1 MDYPFFAENTE
12 THKLFKFCVPAIKLP
27 AAKTISGQ
35 ILKDASEDLVKKKNI
50 SIAQKDLDG
59 VTAAFDGWTNV
70 RSEHLFCVVF
80 ITSEG
85 KTITCG
91 TKDINSAGE
100 YAAAARRQMHVEYKD
115 KIFLP
120 SALKSLVAKFS
131 PQRTKSRRS
140 TTTTNT
146 KFLPEDI
153 IQVIN
158 NPTFWFILFGLQNLL
173 LPLYGFLNKLQKDI
187 ARLHEGKYPF
197 DPSTVEQFER
207 LRSTMGFI
215 HTKRRNRLENKKVL
229 NMARIRS
236 DILYKRKV
244 KEGNEDQKKTRCFR
258 IALPILNDQDDDD
271 LNREFICDSD
281 LEDEEDEINDNLSD
295 NEAIYSLIMK
305 KIAIY

>member
-70 RSEHLFCVVF
+70 RSEHLFCVILWNKHLNI
-80 ITSEG
+80 ITLYFVS
-85 KTITCG
+85 
-91 TKDINSAGE
+91 DSAGE
-100 YAAAARRQMHVEYKD
+100 YAAAASYYNSLLKTEA
-115 KIFLP
+115 
-120 SALKSLVAKFS
+120 ALKSLVAKFS